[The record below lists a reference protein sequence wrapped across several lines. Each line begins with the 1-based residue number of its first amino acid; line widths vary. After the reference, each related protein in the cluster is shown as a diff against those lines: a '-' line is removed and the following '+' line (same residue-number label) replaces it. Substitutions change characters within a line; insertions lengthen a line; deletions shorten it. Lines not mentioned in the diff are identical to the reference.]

1 MSLIPGRKTEPGSGQ
16 VGVDDEG
23 RRGLR
28 AIRQVVAK
36 LGVDVLVSRLQNIFV
51 SVIVAAAEKLDNL
64 SLTS

>member
-1 MSLIPGRKTEPGSGQ
+1 MSLTPGRKTEAGSGQ

-23 RRGLR
+23 RRSLR
-28 AIRQVVAK
+28 AVRQVVAK

-64 SLTS
+64 SLTN